1 MYKLIGNDGEI
12 YKEYSYA
19 KEDEFERVIVENADK
34 IFGKSAIYFDIKKK
48 IGKSNQG
55 AAIPD
60 GYLLDLTSHNTP
72 RLFFVE
78 IELGNHDVFGHIGEQ
93 MLKFAISSES
103 TKHKILTILLGE
115 INKDEAKKAAIN
127 TYLKMSKFENVN
139 ALMTYLVFEQEAAVV
154 IVIDRDDAD
163 LSKVLS
169 KIKMPCDVYEF
180 QTFVNGD
187 KKIHRFVP
195 FMDDVIETEDTIDWK
210 VVDVDKLD
218 TIVVPAVEDGFQ
230 KAFIQSNAWWAI
242 RISSSMID
250 KIKYIAAYQTAP
262 TSAIT
267 YLAEVDRI
275 ERYKDTNKYIVY
287 FENSAQPLK
296 SPVRLGDGGK
306 GAAPQAPRYTNH
318 NKLLK
323 AKTLKDIWG

>member
-1 MYKLIGNDGEI
+1 
-12 YKEYSYA
+12 
-19 KEDEFERVIVENADK
+19 
-34 IFGKSAIYFDIKKK
+34 
-48 IGKSNQG
+48 
-55 AAIPD
+55 
-60 GYLLDLTSHNTP
+60 
-72 RLFFVE
+72 
-78 IELGNHDVFGHIGEQ
+78 
-93 MLKFAISSES
+93 
-103 TKHKILTILLGE
+103 
-115 INKDEAKKAAIN
+115 
-127 TYLKMSKFENVN
+127 
-139 ALMTYLVFEQEAAVV
+139 
-154 IVIDRDDAD
+154 
-163 LSKVLS
+163 
-169 KIKMPCDVYEF
+169 MPCDVYEF

-210 VVDVDKLD
+210 VVDVDELD

-267 YLAEVDRI
+267 YLAAVDRI